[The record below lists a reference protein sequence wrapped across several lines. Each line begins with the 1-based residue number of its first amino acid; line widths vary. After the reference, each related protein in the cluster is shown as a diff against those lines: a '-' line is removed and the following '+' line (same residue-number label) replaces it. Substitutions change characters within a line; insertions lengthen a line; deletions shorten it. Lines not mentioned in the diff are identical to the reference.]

1 MKGNT
6 MKTKIAAIILGITL
20 LFPIT
25 PVKANPS
32 DEALIGG
39 AIALGIAG
47 IIASQAYRNRDR
59 HHHHHYAPRP
69 VYRERYYRD
78 HPPRL
83 IYRERP
89 YYDHRPHHHHHW
101 R

>member
-1 MKGNT
+1 

-78 HPPRL
+78 HPPQL

-89 YYDHRPHHHHHW
+89 YYDHRDHRPYHHHNW

>member
-1 MKGNT
+1 MKS
-6 MKTKIAAIILGITL
+6 KIAAVILGITL
-20 LFPIT
+20 LMPT
-25 PVKANPS
+25 LPVKANPS
-32 DEALIGG
+32 DEAIIGG

-59 HHHHHYAPRP
+59 HHHYSPRP

-78 HPPRL
+78 RPPRL

-89 YYDHRPHHHHHW
+89 YYDHRPYRHHHW

>member
-1 MKGNT
+1 MKN
-6 MKTKIAAIILGITL
+6 KIAAIILGITL
-20 LFPIT
+20 LMPT
-25 PVKANPS
+25 APAKANPS
-32 DEALIGG
+32 DEAIIGG

-47 IIASQAYRNRDR
+47 IIASQAYRNRER
-59 HHHHHYAPRP
+59 HHHYHYAPRP

-83 IYRERP
+83 IYRERR
-89 YYDHRPHHHHHW
+89 YYDHRPYHHHHW